1 MKRKPYTVQEKEILL
16 QSEAIV
22 KVTNSSII
30 WKSVLRGQMVRL
42 FWVIGTVRD
51 FEGQEVIK
59 PFVHKRD
66 YSDFFRTWTD
76 GVIILGKTCFYIL
89 QLNFGVVRGL
99 DKWYDYFGQNI

>member
-1 MKRKPYTVQEKEILL
+1 MNIYPTPRTQKITFTGYH
-16 QSEAIV
+16 
-22 KVTNSSII
+22 SSFTKKFII

-42 FWVIGTVRD
+42 FWVIVTVRE
-51 FEGQEVIK
+51 FEGEEVIK

-89 QLNFGVVRGL
+89 
-99 DKWYDYFGQNI
+99 